1 MTIIKGLLKDKLGN
15 QLYPETSFDQVKDDD
30 GKTLKVWRGEI
41 DGKVTTYD
49 GLLGPDGNIKL
60 EKLPEVLSKF
70 KGSFANAEALPKE
83 GTAGDY
89 AICNDT
95 DTIWVWDAEK
105 AGAPG
110 WIDTGKKG
118 NVTSVNGKTGDLTIE
133 LADLGVTISAADING
148 LPAKVDTKV
157 ATADIVDNVTS
168 TDTSKPL
175 SANQG
180 KVLDGKITALSGGSM
195 ARSLPLPSSMTW
207 PPAAPPCP
215 CPLNRARCSTARC
228 PPPPPRLPKS
238 TSPWWRTVPRLPP
251 PCVKAACTSKRLP
264 RS

>member
-30 GKTLKVWRGEI
+30 GKTLKIWRGEI
-41 DGKVTTYD
+41 DSKVTTYD
-49 GLLGPDGNIKL
+49 GLLSPDGNIKL
-60 EKLPEVLSKF
+60 EKLPDVLSKF

-105 AGAPG
+105 AEAPG

-133 LADLGVTISAADING
+133 LADLGVTISATDING
-148 LPAKVDTKV
+148 LPAKVDAKV
-157 ATADIVDNVTS
+157 ATADIVNDLTTGGATV
-168 TDTSKPL
+168 PL
-175 SANQG
+175 SAEQG
-180 KVLDGKITALSGGSM
+180 KVLDGKASAAATAAAEVDFAVVENGAQAPATLREGGM
-195 ARSLPLPSSMTW
+195 YFE
-207 PPAAPPCP
+207 
-215 CPLNRARCSTARC
+215 
-228 PPPPPRLPKS
+228 
-238 TSPWWRTVPRLPP
+238 
-251 PCVKAACTSKRLP
+251 KAAAE
-264 RS
+264 

>member
-89 AICNDT
+89 AICTDT
-95 DTIWVWDAEK
+95 DTVWVWDAEK
-105 AGAPG
+105 TGAPG

-157 ATADIVDNVTS
+157 ATADIIDNVTS
-168 TDTSKPL
+168 ADANKPL

-180 KVLDGKITALSGGSM
+180 KVLDGKITALSGVVDTKVATASIVNDLATGG
-195 ARSLPLPSSMTW
+195 AAVPLSAEQGKVLDGKVS
-207 PPAAPPCP
+207 AA
-215 CPLNRARCSTARC
+215 AT
-228 PPPPPRLPKS
+228 
-238 TSPWWRTVPRLPP
+238 
-251 PCVKAACTSKRLP
+251 KAAEVDFAVVENGAQAPATLREGGMYFEKASA
-264 RS
+264 

>member
-89 AICNDT
+89 AICTDT
-95 DTIWVWDAEK
+95 DTVWVWDAEK
-105 AGAPG
+105 DKGAG

-133 LADLGVTISAADING
+133 LADLGVTIGATDING

-157 ATADIVDNVTS
+157 ATVSIVNDLATGGAAV
-168 TDTSKPL
+168 PL
-175 SANQG
+175 SAEQG
-180 KVLDGKITALSGGSM
+180 KVLDGKVSAAATTAAEVDFAVVENGAQAPTTLREGGM
-195 ARSLPLPSSMTW
+195 YFE
-207 PPAAPPCP
+207 
-215 CPLNRARCSTARC
+215 
-228 PPPPPRLPKS
+228 
-238 TSPWWRTVPRLPP
+238 
-251 PCVKAACTSKRLP
+251 KASA
-264 RS
+264 